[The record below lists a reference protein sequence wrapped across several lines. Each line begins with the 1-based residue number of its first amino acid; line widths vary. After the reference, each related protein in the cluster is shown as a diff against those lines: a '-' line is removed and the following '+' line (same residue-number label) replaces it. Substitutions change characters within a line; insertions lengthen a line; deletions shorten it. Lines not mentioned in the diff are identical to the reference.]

1 MNKLPQQLN
10 LQAMQNRWA
19 AILDPIL
26 SNPTNNSSILKSVS
40 LVTGAN
46 VVNHKL
52 GQPLQGWI
60 ISRIRAAAT
69 IYDTQ
74 DTNQTPQLT
83 LNLVASAPVVVD
95 LVVF

>member
-1 MNKLPQQLN
+1 MTKLPQKLP
-10 LQAMQNRWA
+10 LPLMQTQWA
-19 AILDPIL
+19 QTIDPIIT
-26 SNPTNNSSILKSVS
+26 NPLNSASVLKNIS

-52 GQPLQGWI
+52 GANLQGWYC
-60 ISRIRAAAT
+60 SRIRAAAS